1 MLADQLDYIVGV
13 DPHRDSHAL
22 AIVHV
27 VSGAVVFE
35 STVIANNDGYARA
48 LELAERHALGRRVF
62 AIEGTGSFGAG
73 LTRFLTGRGERVLE
87 VGRLRRERRSGGK
100 TDALD
105 AVRAARSALSQQ
117 RPATPRAG
125 GERQAL
131 QALVAARE
139 GAVNAKRAGLCQL
152 RDLLITTPE
161 PLRSELR
168 PLTRARLLQRLAATR
183 PHSRPDAEL
192 RGSLLALRSIARR
205 VLALTAE
212 ERELARRDRN
222 DHAQART
229 TATRPARR
237 RTTRRRPT
245 RPLLVTPR
253 PDRIGSRLRQAR
265 RRSTDTRLLRTNRPL
280 PTRPIRRP
288 KTQPRP
294 AHDPRHP
301 QTHTPRHDRLHRTT
315 TARRQN
321 TPRSKPLPQAL
332 PRPQPLP
339 ATRTRRSTNDRL
351 TSIEASLTQATA
363 FETGRC
369 CRARFT
375 RRGVGLGWARGSGSG
390 R

>member
-22 AIVHV
+22 AIVRV

-35 STVIANNDGYARA
+35 STVTANNDGYARA
-48 LELAERHALGRRVF
+48 LELAERHAPGRRAF

-73 LTRFLTGRGERVLE
+73 LTRFLTGRDERVLE
-87 VGRLRRERRSGGK
+87 VARLRRERRTGGK

-105 AVRAARSALSQQ
+105 AIRAARSVLAQQ

-212 ERELARRDRN
+212 ERELARQIETITRKLAPQLLSQPGVGPHAAAQLVLSWSHRGRIDSEAAFARLAGAAPIPASSGKTVRYRLDRSGDRKLN
-222 DHAQART
+222 RALHMILVTRKRT
-229 TATRPARR
+229 HPATIAYIERR
-237 RTTRRRPT
+237 MQEGKTRREANRCLK
-245 RPLLVTPR
+245 RYL
-253 PDRIGSRLRQAR
+253 AR
-265 RRSTDTRLLRTNRPL
+265 SLYRLLEHGPPMN
-280 PTRPIRRP
+280 
-288 KTQPRP
+288 
-294 AHDPRHP
+294 A
-301 QTHTPRHDRLHRTT
+301 
-315 TARRQN
+315 
-321 TPRSKPLPQAL
+321 
-332 PRPQPLP
+332 
-339 ATRTRRSTNDRL
+339 
-351 TSIEASLTQATA
+351 
-363 FETGRC
+363 
-369 CRARFT
+369 
-375 RRGVGLGWARGSGSG
+375 
-390 R
+390 